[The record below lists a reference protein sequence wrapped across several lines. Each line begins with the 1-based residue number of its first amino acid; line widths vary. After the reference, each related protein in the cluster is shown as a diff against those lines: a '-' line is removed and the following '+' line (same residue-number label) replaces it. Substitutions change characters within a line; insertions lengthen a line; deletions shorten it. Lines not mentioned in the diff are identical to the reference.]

1 RIGDFADLAAAQ
13 IGCRT
18 NLLQDDDFRF
28 TNIEIDSLGEAFGL
42 GNTRLMG
49 AYGISP
55 LQPQSRCHSG
65 GTSLPP
71 LIEIRPYDPCPRRRS
86 ATLFHAFIVPVLRSR
101 CPRIYSI
108 FSASG
113 SGRSLFAWFEHL
125 D

>member
-1 RIGDFADLAAAQ
+1 
-13 IGCRT
+13 
-18 NLLQDDDFRF
+18 FRF

-55 LQPQSRCHSG
+55 LQPQSRCDSG

-108 FSASG
+108 FRLQDPEGPSSPG
-113 SGRSLFAWFEHL
+113 SNIWIGLPGMIVEIACL
-125 D
+125 